1 MTDPKDASDLRARV
15 LAASLALLETEG
27 LAALSLRE
35 VARRAGVSHQAPYHH
50 FADREAILAALVTEG
65 FDDLAS
71 RLARALDDAPTN
83 APAEASL
90 AMGLAYVDFALSR
103 PGIFRVMFRP
113 ELVDQRRFA
122 EADAAG
128 ERSFA
133 VLTRLIERIGTAKTP
148 AEAQTQ
154 ASLHWAVVHGLATLF
169 VDGKLGSELK
179 TNEAKTAHARQVLT
193 LFSGLQTQEKP
204 VRRGTRHAADSG
216 A

>member
-1 MTDPKDASDLRARV
+1 MPEPKDSSDLRARV

-71 RLARALDDAPTN
+71 RLERALQSAPPDAPD
-83 APAEASL
+83 EASL

-113 ELVDQRRFA
+113 ELVDQKRFA
-122 EADAAG
+122 EAEAAG

-133 VLTRLIERIGTAKTP
+133 MLTRLIERLGTAKTSV
-148 AEAQTQ
+148 EAQTQ

-169 VDGKLGSELK
+169 VDGKLGTDLK
-179 TNEAKTAHARQVLT
+179 TNEAKAAHARQVLA
-193 LFSGLQTQEKP
+193 LFAALQTPEKSGKK
-204 VRRGTRHAADSG
+204 RHSGRG
-216 A
+216 

>member
-1 MTDPKDASDLRARV
+1 MADHKDSTDLRARV
-15 LAASLALLETEG
+15 LAASLELLETEG

-65 FDDLAS
+65 FDDLAA
-71 RLARALDDAPTN
+71 RLDRALQSASPS
-83 APAEASL
+83 APAEAGL

-113 ELVDQRRFA
+113 ELVDQKRFA

-133 VLTRLIERIGTAKTP
+133 VLTRLVERLGTAKT
-148 AEAQTQ
+148 AVEAQTQ

-169 VDGKLGSELK
+169 VDGKLGTELK
-179 TNEAKTAHARQVLT
+179 TNKAKTAHARQVLE
-193 LFSGLQTQEKP
+193 LFAGLQPAQNPAKK
-204 VRRGTRHAADSG
+204 RRPARP
-216 A
+216 

>member
-1 MTDPKDASDLRARV
+1 MPEPKDSSDLRARV

-65 FDDLAS
+65 FDDLTA
-71 RLARALDDAPTN
+71 RLDRALQAAPADAP
-83 APAEASL
+83 AQASL
-90 AMGLAYVDFALSR
+90 AMGLAYVDFALER

-113 ELVDQRRFA
+113 ELVDQQRFA

-133 VLTRLIERIGTAKTP
+133 VLTRLIERLGTAKTA

-169 VDGKLGSELK
+169 VDGKLGTDLK
-179 TNEAKTAHARQVLT
+179 TTKAKAAHARNVLT
-193 LFSGLQTQEKP
+193 LFSGLQSAEKSAKKRKS
-204 VRRGTRHAADSG
+204 VRG
-216 A
+216 

>member
-1 MTDPKDASDLRARV
+1 MPEPKDSSDLRARV

-71 RLARALDDAPTN
+71 RLERALESAAN
-83 APAEASL
+83 EKPAAANL

-113 ELVDQRRFA
+113 ELVDHRHFP
-122 EADAAG
+122 EANAAG

-133 VLTRLIERIGTAKTP
+133 MLGRLIERLGTAKNA
-148 AEAQTQ
+148 AEAQVQ
-154 ASLHWAVVHGLATLF
+154 ASLQWAVVHGLATLF
-169 VDGKLGSELK
+169 VDGKLGTELE
-179 TNEAKTAHARQVLT
+179 TNEAKAAHARQVLE
-193 LFSGLQTQEKP
+193 LFSALQPPEKSAQ
-204 VRRGTRHAADSG
+204 RRHPARD
-216 A
+216 